1 MNAVAI
7 IESMVSGALG
17 ALVYQWLVLGN
28 FNRQRIA
35 TVNINEIISSHIN
48 QQGEHLT
55 AEKERSEK
63 AQEFDQ
69 KIKAKIKELQ
79 VKENIILLVAPAVV
93 SELPDYTE
101 ELKQQL
107 L

>member
-1 MNAVAI
+1 MNAIAI
-7 IESMVSGALG
+7 IASMVSGALG
-17 ALVYQWLVLGN
+17 ALVYHWLVLGN

-48 QQGEHLT
+48 QQGEHLMG
-55 AEKERSEK
+55 EKERSEK
-63 AQEFDQ
+63 AQEFTQ

-93 SELPDYTE
+93 TELPDYTE

-107 L
+107 R